1 MNFTQTQVFLLSGFQ
16 LSKTLK
22 MYDFC
27 LPNHIAESKS
37 IRKHLKFYNFVKA
50 QLTDTNQLRFVYESM
65 TFIMLRKLFLTQ
77 CQNAKKDL
85 KLKIRFK
92 KLFQMEL
99 QDFIYLDQ
107 STKGRD
113 KFRKLLNILKK
124 PLRLILR
131 YGQPMRKQF

>member
-1 MNFTQTQVFLLSGFQ
+1 M
-16 LSKTLK
+16 LK
-22 MYDFC
+22 
-27 LPNHIAESKS
+27 
-37 IRKHLKFYNFVKA
+37 KH
-50 QLTDTNQLRFVYESM
+50 
-65 TFIMLRKLFLTQ
+65 FLTQ

-99 QDFIYLDQ
+99 QDFIYLDL
-107 STKGRD
+107 STKERD

-131 YGQPMRKQF
+131 FGLPMRK